1 MIRRTVPVI
10 QISGSLQKYS
20 PSTGR
25 ISVLSNK
32 MPSDFNDPNR
42 MNLIDVKE
50 RHPISAIDLLRYQQ
64 NIYKGILNSII
75 K

>member
-1 MIRRTVPVI
+1 
-10 QISGSLQKYS
+10 
-20 PSTGR
+20 
-25 ISVLSNK
+25 
-32 MPSDFNDPNR
+32 